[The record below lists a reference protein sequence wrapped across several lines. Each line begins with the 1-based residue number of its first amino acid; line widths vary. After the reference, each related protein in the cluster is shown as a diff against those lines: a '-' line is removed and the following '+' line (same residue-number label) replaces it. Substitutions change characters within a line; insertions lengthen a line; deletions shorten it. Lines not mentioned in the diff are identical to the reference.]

1 MNRSTKE
8 YGWSSGPLEF
18 QTAFVVLVVMFGLL
32 LFIGLLWRLR
42 KGWHSIIMICNA
54 DFRLCAF

>member
-18 QTAFVVLVVMFGLL
+18 QTAFVVLVVMLACSYLSACSGDLEKVGIVL
-32 LFIGLLWRLR
+32 
-42 KGWHSIIMICNA
+42 S
-54 DFRLCAF
+54 